1 MDNKRSKLS
10 DKPELPTKLKLEN
23 TMDASG
29 MWFAAAVLFAVLAA
43 GIIIYRAANDDI
55 IRTASNDTL
64 TEAITLPHKQHCQQK
79 APRRIDHHGRDQ
91 HRRRQ
96 YDNGGKRRP

>member
-29 MWFAAAVLFAVLAA
+29 MWVAAAVLFAVLAA

-55 IRTASNDTL
+55 RTASNDTL
-64 TEAITLPHKQHCQQK
+64 T
-79 APRRIDHHGRDQ
+79 APASNSR
-91 HRRRQ
+91 
-96 YDNGGKRRP
+96 

>member
-1 MDNKRSKLS
+1 MEGSVDNNRSKLS

-23 TMDASG
+23 TTDASG

-64 TEAITLPHKQHCQQK
+64 T
-79 APRRIDHHGRDQ
+79 APASSSR
-91 HRRRQ
+91 
-96 YDNGGKRRP
+96 